1 MNQSVFPYF
10 TIYPYKF
17 KKIFQGSQA
26 LNFLKRLVSQTY
38 NNSTRKAIQTVF
50 RVLLPFWGKYIISL
64 PKSPRSTKIHA
75 RRNKVLSRLPLSIHL
90 FVIYGSLHITNHTY
104 RQRQFMSVHHRK
116 TLMQEIIGRLGIM
129 YQNIIESHTVLPDS
143 HSL

>member
-64 PKSPRSTKIHA
+64 PKSPR
-75 RRNKVLSRLPLSIHL
+75 
-90 FVIYGSLHITNHTY
+90 
-104 RQRQFMSVHHRK
+104 
-116 TLMQEIIGRLGIM
+116 
-129 YQNIIESHTVLPDS
+129 
-143 HSL
+143 

>member
-1 MNQSVFPYF
+1 MNQSIFPYF
-10 TIYPYKF
+10 TIYPHKS

-75 RRNKVLSRLPLSIHL
+75 RRIRYFRGYLFYLSIHL
-90 FVIYGSLHITNHTY
+90 FVIYREPPHY
-104 RQRQFMSVHHRK
+104 
-116 TLMQEIIGRLGIM
+116 
-129 YQNIIESHTVLPDS
+129 ESHLSPKAVHVRPSSQDFDARNYRETWHHVPKYHRGVTPS
-143 HSL
+143 PR